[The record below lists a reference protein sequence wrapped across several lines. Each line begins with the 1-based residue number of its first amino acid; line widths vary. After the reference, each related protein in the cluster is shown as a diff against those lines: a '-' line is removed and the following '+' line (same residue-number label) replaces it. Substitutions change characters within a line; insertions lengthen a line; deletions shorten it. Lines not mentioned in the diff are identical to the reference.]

1 MESTA
6 IGTADI
12 HADTSAAGEALGNH
26 AQWVTEFHRSPNRM
40 KVLQLI
46 RSEGPVSRAE
56 IARRLDLSRPTASR
70 IIDTLMREGIIA
82 CVGKSQP
89 TGGRLGDLYAFRLDA
104 GVVLGLQL
112 GTRDARAAVA
122 SLNGDILHRT
132 TRALALGKR
141 QSVLPQLRAFI
152 EDALAEDRRRA
163 VSVLAVGLAVP
174 GVVDIEAGKVSY
186 PASPFP
192 GLSDR
197 PLLREL
203 EQHLRVPVVMD
214 NDVNFAAL
222 GECRSGCAQGH
233 GGVAFI
239 FVGPGIGAGLILN
252 GQLLRGSSGA
262 AGEIGYMVVDR
273 ASVRRRYA
281 PLGCLETVAGIDHL
295 TTAAKKRGLLCKTP
309 DAVCE
314 AAMAGDRRAREVID
328 ELNEYL
334 AAAVINTVSVIDPEI
349 VVLGGDLADLPHA
362 QALFVTPIEAMVRRH
377 VVGAPLVRL
386 SQLLGDAAL
395 HGALHAAV
403 ELALATSGRSGG
415 PAGSAAH
422 EKIPVAAADD

>member
-1 MESTA
+1 MNK
-6 IGTADI
+6 
-12 HADTSAAGEALGNH
+12 HVP
-26 AQWVTEFHRSPNRM
+26 WVTEFHRVPNRM

-70 IIDTLMREGIIA
+70 IIDALMREGIIA

-89 TGGRLGDLYAFRLDA
+89 TGGRLGDLYTFRIDA

-112 GTRDARAAVA
+112 GTRQARAAVA
-122 SLNGDILHRT
+122 TLNGEILHRT
-132 TRALALGKR
+132 SRPLALEKR

-152 EDALAEDRRRA
+152 EDTLNASPQKA
-163 VSVLAVGLAVP
+163 VTVLAVGLAVP
-174 GVVDIEAGKVSY
+174 GVVNRDEGTVKY
-186 PASPFP
+186 PAGPFP
-192 GLSDR
+192 GLTDR

-203 EQHLRVPVVMD
+203 EQHLGVPVVMD

-222 GECRSGCAQGH
+222 GECQSGCAQGH
-233 GGVAFI
+233 RGVAYI

-273 ASVRRRYA
+273 ANLRRSFE
-281 PLGCLETVAGIDHL
+281 PLGCLESVAGIHHL
-295 TTAAKKRGLLCKTP
+295 AQAAKRRGLPYDTP

-314 AAMAGDRRAREVID
+314 HAMAGDPQACAIIQ

-334 AAAVINTVSVIDPEI
+334 AAATINTVTVIDPEI
-349 VVLGGDLADLPHA
+349 VVLGGDLADLPYA
-362 QALFVTPIEAMVRRH
+362 EALFVQPIEAIVRRH

-403 ELALATSGRSGG
+403 GLALATAGRSDGHAASVG
-415 PAGSAAH
+415 DTSNMLAVAGNV
-422 EKIPVAAADD
+422 PQD